1 METIKIGVFGVGRGM
16 DIVRNFTLLGCEV
29 VAICDNHRERREK
42 AAAALDK
49 SVAVYESFDDFV
61 EHDMDAVIVAN
72 FFHEHAPFVIR
83 LFERGIHVF
92 CECISNGTM
101 AEGVQ
106 LVRAYEKTD
115 SIFMLAENYPHMKFN
130 REMKKVCD
138 GGSLGRF
145 LYAEGEYNH
154 PVDST
159 DSKFTKRYIYSEK
172 HWRNYLP
179 RTY

>member
-1 METIKIGVFGVGRGM
+1 MEKIRIGVFGVGRGM
-16 DIVRNFTLLGCEV
+16 DIVRNFMLLGCEV
-29 VAICDNHRERREK
+29 VAICDNHKERREK

-49 SVAVYESFDDFV
+49 SVAVYDNFDDFI

-101 AEGVQ
+101 AEGVA
-106 LVRAYEKTD
+106 LIRAAEKSD
-115 SIFMLAENYPHMKFN
+115 AVFFLAENYPQMTFN
-130 REMKKVCD
+130 REITRICRE
-138 GGSLGRF
+138 GSLGKL

-154 PVDST
+154 PTAKDDV
-159 DSKFTKRYIYSEK
+159 
-172 HWRNYLP
+172 
-179 RTY
+179 